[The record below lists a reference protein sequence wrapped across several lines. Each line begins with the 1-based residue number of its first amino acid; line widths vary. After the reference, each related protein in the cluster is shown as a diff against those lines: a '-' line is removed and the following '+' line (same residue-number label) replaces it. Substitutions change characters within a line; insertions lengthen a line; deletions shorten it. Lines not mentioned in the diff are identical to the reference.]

1 MSLLN
6 KETWINKMETLVEEQ
21 LSSSTKILQNLPKEV
36 LSFSET
42 GEWSVNECLL
52 HLNSYSSFYIPR
64 ITKAL
69 QSQKSSSNNEPIR
82 KSWIGSYFIK
92 MMAPKE
98 NGKKYKALKRHL
110 PNPNASDPYQSVA
123 DFIQYLEELLVILSL
138 AKKYNPNKRRVTS
151 SISPFIKLKPCDA
164 IEFVLVHNQR
174 HLIQAQKQIKKIK
187 KN

>member
-6 KETWINKMETLVEEQ
+6 KETWIRTMETLVEEQ
-21 LSSSTKILQNLPKEV
+21 LSSSTKIFQNLPEEV

-42 GEWSVNECLL
+42 GEWSVKECLV
-52 HLNSYSSFYIPR
+52 HLNSYASFYFPR

-69 QSQKSSSNNEPIR
+69 ESQKSSSNNKPIR

-110 PNPNASDPYQSVA
+110 PNPNASDPYQNVA
-123 DFIQYLEELLVILSL
+123 DFIQYLEDLLTILSL
-138 AKKYNPNKRRVTS
+138 ARKYDPNKGRVTS
-151 SISPFIKLKPCDA
+151 SISPIINLKPCDA

-174 HLIQAQKQIKKIK
+174 HLIQAQKQIKKFRR
-187 KN
+187 N